1 MLCEN
6 EFSMLELIRYQ
17 RENNKLVEHMDMV
30 VSEWL
35 ILAIIQGITEFLPIS
50 SSAHLI
56 IPGQILGWQDQ
67 GIVFDVAV
75 HFGTLLAIISYFYQ
89 DLKQL
94 FQGCW
99 QALSSKTMNHD
110 ARLLLALAIGT
121 IPVAIA
127 GVLGQALIEGY
138 LRSVWVIAA
147 TTIGFGLLLWWADA
161 YAQALSKKQCAEPTL
176 DWRVAVWVG
185 LAQVFALIPGTSRSG
200 VTMTAALFLGLS
212 RDTAARFSFLL
223 AIPVISLAS
232 LLQCYKLVTAAVD
245 INLIMVMVAMS
256 VAFISALL
264 CIHLFLRWIQQVGF
278 MPFVVYR
285 LLLGFVLIVL
295 LSA

>member
-1 MLCEN
+1 
-6 EFSMLELIRYQ
+6 MLELIRCQ
-17 RENNKLVEHMDMV
+17 RETNKLVEHMDMV

-35 ILAIIQGITEFLPIS
+35 ILAIIQGVTEFLPIS

-75 HFGTLLAIISYFYQ
+75 HFGTLLAIVSYFYQ

-99 QALSSKTMNHD
+99 QALSSKTMNPD
-110 ARLLLALAIGT
+110 AWLLLALAVGT
-121 IPVAIA
+121 IPVAIV

-138 LRSVWVIAA
+138 LRSAWVIAA

-161 YAQALSKKQCAEPTL
+161 YAQALSKKQHAEPAL
-176 DWRVAVWVG
+176 DWRVAAWVG

-245 INLIMVMVAMS
+245 INLIMVMIAMG

-264 CIHLFLRWIQQVGF
+264 CIHLFLRWIQKVGF

-285 LLLGFVLIVL
+285 LLLGLVLIVL

>member
-1 MLCEN
+1 
-6 EFSMLELIRYQ
+6 
-17 RENNKLVEHMDMV
+17 MV

-99 QALSSKTMNHD
+99 QALSSKTMNDD
-110 ARLLLALAIGT
+110 ARLLFALAIGT

-161 YAQALSKKQCAEPTL
+161 YAQALSKKQYAEPTL